1 MDLVVIGSSN
11 MDLVIS
17 LPRIPSVGETI
28 LGGKSS
34 MVFGGKG
41 ANQAVAAARTGGRVL
56 FITKLGDDIFGDN
69 IKSHFNTEG
78 LASDSILTD
87 AHEPTGIAQIFV
99 SAKGENS
106 IAVAPGANM
115 NLLPSDIQPFENLI
129 KTAKVVLMQLEIPL
143 ETVAF
148 ITDLAANSNVKVIL
162 NPAPAQELGSDLLQK
177 LWLLTPNES
186 EAELLTGIKVVDL
199 ESAQQAGAFLVQQG
213 VQNAL
218 ITLGENGSLLCNENG
233 TKHFKAFKAN
243 AVDTTAAGD
252 VFNGALAVA
261 ITQNKSFEEA
271 IPFGSAAAA
280 ISVSRKGAQTSIP
293 HLNEVENL
301 LKNK

>member
-148 ITDLAANSNVKVIL
+148 ITNLAADNNVKVIL

-233 TKHFKAFKAN
+233 AKHFKAFKAN